1 VPVTIVATLGSAVVK
16 DSLTAGVDLAIDTV
30 VTPDMAP
37 PHLPVKVLSTP
48 SMVSLMEQACLRAV
62 APHLD
67 EGETTVG
74 THICVSHLAAANA
87 GEVVTVTARLS
98 EVRKRRLT
106 FEVRAAAGERVLGEG
121 THERAVIDSRRFA
134 T

>member
-1 VPVTIVATLGSAVVK
+1 MK
-16 DSLTAGVDLAIDTV
+16 DSLTAGVALAIDTV
-30 VTPDMAP
+30 VTPEMSP

-48 SMVSLMEQACLRAV
+48 SMVSLMEQACLGAA

-74 THICVSHLAAANA
+74 THICVSHLAAANS
-87 GEVVTVTARLS
+87 GEVVTVSARLS
-98 EVRKRRLT
+98 EVRKRRLM
-106 FEVRAAAGERVLGEG
+106 FEVRAAVGDRVLGEG

-134 T
+134 SG